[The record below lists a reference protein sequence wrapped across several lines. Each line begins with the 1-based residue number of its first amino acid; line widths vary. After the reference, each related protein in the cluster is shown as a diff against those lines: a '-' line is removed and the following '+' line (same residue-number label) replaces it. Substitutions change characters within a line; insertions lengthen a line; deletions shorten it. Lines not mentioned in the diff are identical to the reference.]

1 MVRIL
6 FFYASYT
13 VSLCDFVHRA
23 PNAVVANPTCCSS
36 KSLQPFS
43 AQHDW
48 SSQVARSNLLCA
60 VSQLVEPSNSCCTSK
75 HSAND
80 QLWMGCLT
88 LGLLNAAVFVRP
100 FQICQICNAVA
111 NAYGGLGQKISF
123 FFSRNFPLAGYGL
136 RPYSVY
142 DLYYDR
148 GCAQVVCQ
156 KGYFDIM
163 SCLSFAAKLFN
174 LKLIPT
180 YLKYYEIN
188 IYIYIYDYYYYHHH
202 FMIRMVHT

>member
-48 SSQVARSNLLCA
+48 SSQVARSNLLRA

-123 FFSRNFPLAGYGL
+123 FFPETFHWRDMDWGHTQCTTSTTTGDVHRLSAKRVIL
-136 RPYSVY
+136 
-142 DLYYDR
+142 
-148 GCAQVVCQ
+148 
-156 KGYFDIM
+156 I
-163 SCLSFAAKLFN
+163 SC
-174 LKLIPT
+174 
-180 YLKYYEIN
+180 
-188 IYIYIYDYYYYHHH
+188 H
-202 FMIRMVHT
+202 V